1 MSIAKRIRD
10 TRKRLKMNQA
20 QFAEALGVSQGS
32 VSKWEAGRET
42 PRLEAVEKITALTG
56 KHILEFEAVSPRQA
70 PIVAVNNIKDINIV
84 GTLLEGQLWEEEDF
98 IPIRVPVWVD
108 WAKFDLEAW
117 IFVDGDLGVFVKI
130 PEDEVIHVWDEGT
143 NVLVETY
150 EPLRGDKVFVV
161 MEAAMSYISD
171 AKWALW
177 PMGRDRQKFEP
188 LLSDDQYRLPPDVGR
203 VRGMLVHKII
213 RFRPFSRF

>member
-56 KHILEFEAVSPRQA
+56 SHIMEFEAVSPRQA
-70 PIVAVNNIKDINIV
+70 PVVAVNNIKDINVV
-84 GTLLEGQLWEEEDF
+84 GTLLERQIWEEEDF
-98 IPIRVPVWVD
+98 ITIRVPVWTD
-108 WAKFDLEAW
+108 WAKFELEAW
-117 IFVDGDLGVFVKI
+117 IFEDGDLGIFVKM
-130 PEDEVIHVWDEGT
+130 PDDEAPVWMDGT
-143 NVLVETY
+143 NVLVETHD
-150 EPLRGDKVFVV
+150 PLRGDRVFIV
-161 MEAAMSYISD
+161 MEASMSYISD

-177 PMGRDRQKFEP
+177 PVGRDRQQFEP
-188 LLSDDQYRLPPDVGR
+188 LYSDNQYRLPPESGR
-203 VRGMLVHKII
+203 VRGMLVHKIV